1 MSFVHPLLLGGL
13 LLVGVPVLIHLI
25 MQQKPKRLPFPAFRF
40 LVQKVRTNQRR
51 LRLRHLLLLLLRMG
65 LIALLCLAL
74 ARPMLMNPG
83 SVGLVGD
90 RPAAVA
96 IVIDT
101 SPGMDYKDGG
111 KTRLEEARRRA
122 NELLDELP
130 DNSRVAVFDSAD
142 FSSGE
147 WLPTPALVRERLAN
161 LQIRAANAPVTDAIA
176 QALRLLN
183 ALDDEPDQR
192 TDPLPR
198 FLYVFSDRTEG
209 GWDRSRAEA
218 LTELRNRSKQKPL
231 PAYVDVGVA
240 KPEDLA
246 IVDVKMP
253 RQLVPANG
261 RVILNA
267 VVQATGKDY
276 ADVEVRCRIDGEKDP
291 ARQVIKVKAGTSE
304 QVTFERVGLP
314 LGVHQ
319 AEITL
324 AGNDA
329 LAFNNARFATFEVT
343 GPRKVLTICDARDD
357 ADYWK
362 LALKVGER
370 VGEASFDT
378 EVLEPGGVQSLAPN
392 DLAKYQAICLLAV
405 SAPSPDLWAKLER
418 YVADGGGLVV
428 VPGGDVDPA
437 RYNDEPIAQKLLPGK
452 LGKQVHDEKGSPWKD
467 ASLKGPV
474 REWFDEWKRQVD
486 PPIDF
491 IRLPPTATRWWDV
504 QPGTKAFLLAFYGN
518 DKPAVL
524 ERNFAGEPLRG
535 RVLLLPTAFDRR
547 NAPTWNDYLTS
558 SFYVAWVKRVVGYLS
573 GDARE
578 ASLNHLARPQQAV
591 VIPLPPE
598 GRHPNYVL
606 QGPGLGGQA
615 GLIARPENQ
624 NELRLTQAAQA
635 GNYTLIADDERWR
648 TGFSLN
654 VPSEESRLDQTPVE
668 KIEEVFGAKSV
679 LPVGHGI
686 KFRDALQGHWSQPVE
701 LLPYLMIALL
711 LALALENFLANRFYK
726 RPPPTEAET
735 GGAP

>member
-13 LLVGVPVLIHLI
+13 LLVGIPVLIHLI

-51 LRLRHLLLLLLRMG
+51 LRLRHLLLLLLRMA

-74 ARPMLMNPG
+74 ARPMLLNPG

-101 SPGMDYKDGG
+101 SPTMDYKDGG
-111 KTRLEEARRRA
+111 KTRLEEARQRA
-122 NELLDELP
+122 LELLDELP
-130 DNSRVAVFDSAD
+130 ENSRVAVFDSAE
-142 FSSGE
+142 FTSGE
-147 WLPTPALVRERLAN
+147 WLPTPALVRERLEG
-161 LQIRAANAPVTDAIA
+161 LQIKPANAPITDAIA

-183 ALDDEPDQR
+183 ALDDEPDLR

-198 FLYVFSDRTEG
+198 FLYVFSDRTEAS
-209 GWDRSRAEA
+209 WDRSRAQA
-218 LTELRNRSKQKPL
+218 LSELRERSKHKPL

-246 IVDVKMP
+246 IADVKMP

-261 RVILNA
+261 RVIIHAL
-267 VVQATGKDY
+267 VQATGKDY
-276 ADVEVRCRIDGEKDP
+276 PDVEVRCRIDGEKEP
-291 ARQVIKVKAGTSE
+291 ARQVVKVKAGTSE
-304 QVTFERVGLP
+304 QVTFERLGLP

-343 GPRKVLTICDARDD
+343 GPRRVLTVCDDPDD
-357 ADYWK
+357 AAFWK

-370 VGEASFDT
+370 VGEPSFDT
-378 EVLEPGGVQSLAPN
+378 DVKTPRELRELTPA
-392 DLAKYQAICLLAV
+392 DLGRYQAVCLLAV
-405 SAPSPDLWAKLER
+405 AAPDADLWAKLER
-418 YVADGGGLVV
+418 YVTEGGGLVV
-428 VPGGDVDPA
+428 VPGGDAEIA
-437 RYNDEPIAQKLLPGK
+437 RYNDDVTAQKLLPGT
-452 LGKQVHDEKGSPWKD
+452 LGKQVHNAQGAAWKD
-467 ASLKGPV
+467 STLKGPL
-474 REWFDEWKRQVD
+474 RDWFDEWKRQVD

-491 IRLPPTATRWWDV
+491 IRLPPVATRWWEV
-504 QPGTKAFLLAFYGN
+504 QPGTKAFLLAFYA
-518 DKPAVL
+518 DDRPAVL
-524 ERNFAGEPLRG
+524 ERNFAGEPVRG
-535 RVLLLPTAFDRR
+535 RVLLLTTAFDRR
-547 NAPTWNDYLTS
+547 LAPTWNDYLTS
-558 SFYVAWVKRVVGYLS
+558 SFYVAIVKRVVGYLS

-591 VIPLPPE
+591 VVPLPPE
-598 GRHPNYVL
+598 GRFPNYVL

-615 GLIARPENQ
+615 GLIARTDSQ
-624 NELRLTQAAQA
+624 NELHLAQAVQA
-635 GNYTLIADDERWR
+635 GNFILVADEERWR

-654 VPSEESRLDQTPVE
+654 VPPDESRLDQVPVE
-668 KIEEVFGAKSV
+668 KIEEALGPKAV

-686 KFRDALQGHWSQPVE
+686 NFREALQGHWSQPVE

-711 LALALENFLANRFYK
+711 LALALENLLANRFYK
-726 RPPPTEAET
+726 RPREQATESA
-735 GGAP
+735 